1 MKRITFLL
9 NISIIVITVMV
20 LGSCSQEEYLYED
33 EITPNEKLLNL
44 QAPSGEYLAE
54 NINALKE
61 RLAFIIEE
69 GHEESKDFEIVSIE
83 YDTLSVGF
91 NADIEYRTKD
101 GIESNVIISNKGSI
115 SVPTVKT
122 RGENSSSGTDDSD
135 NSETIVY
142 KCKKAANNKC
152 KACRL
157 VQYDG
162 GRQKHCWCDNGR
174 SEGCE
179 LYQYKYRE

>member
-9 NISIIVITVMV
+9 NISIIVITVMA

-33 EITPNEKLLNL
+33 EVTPNERRLNL

-54 NINALKE
+54 NIDALKE

-69 GHEESKDFEIVSIE
+69 GHEKSKDFEIVRIE

-91 NADIEYRTKD
+91 FAEIEYKTKD
-101 GIESNVIISNKGSI
+101 GIESNLIITNKKSI
-115 SVPTVKT
+115 SMPKVKT
-122 RGENSSSGTDDSD
+122 RGEDSSEE
-135 NSETIVY
+135 SETVTY
-142 KCKKAANNKC
+142 KCKKASNNKC

-157 VQYDG
+157 VKYENHHQV
-162 GRQKHCWCDNGR
+162 HCWCDNGN

-179 LYQYKYRE
+179 LYKYAY

>member
-54 NINALKE
+54 NIDTLKE
-61 RLAFIIEE
+61 NLAFIIEE
-69 GHEESKDFEIVSIE
+69 GHEESKDFEIVSIK

-91 NADIEYRTKD
+91 TADIEYRTKD
-101 GIESNVIISNKGSI
+101 GIESNVIIKSRKSSI
-115 SVPTVKT
+115 PKIKT
-122 RGENSSSGTDDSD
+122 RGEDDV
-135 NSETIVY
+135 ETTVKY
-142 KCKKAANNKC
+142 KCKRSSNGKC
-152 KACRL
+152 KACRT
-157 VQYDG
+157 VDDK
-162 GRQKHCWCDNGR
+162 KHDQTRCACDNGKN
-174 SEGCE
+174 EGCE
-179 LYQYKYRE
+179 LYKYEY